1 LGGVAPRRVDGRL
14 EFADRGS
21 IRRTNK
27 AFELIMKHKIYSII
41 NCKYFPPYSLQLK
54 FDDGLERVVDLE
66 NILEGQIYGPL
77 RDEKLFSKVIID
89 PEIRTLTWPNG
100 ADFDPTV
107 LHDWPMHQDAFAC
120 AARRWKSSSN
130 LKNTPHAELA
140 ESGV

>member
-1 LGGVAPRRVDGRL
+1 LGGVAPRGVDVRL
-14 EFADRGS
+14 EFAERGS

-27 AFELIMKHKIYSII
+27 AFELIMKHPIYRII
-41 NCKYFPPYSLQLK
+41 NCKHIPPYGLQLQ
-54 FDDGLERVVDLE
+54 FDNGLERVVDLE

-89 PEIRTLTWPNG
+89 PEIRTVTWPNG

-107 LHDWPMHQDAFAC
+107 LHDWPLHQDAFVC
-120 AARRWKSSSN
+120 AAKRWKSSSN
-130 LKNTPHAELA
+130 LKNTPYAELA

>member
-1 LGGVAPRRVDGRL
+1 LGGVDVRL
-14 EFADRGS
+14 EFAELGS
-21 IRRTNK
+21 MRRTNK

-41 NCKYFPPYSLQLK
+41 NCKHLPPYSLQLK

-66 NILEGQIYGPL
+66 NILEGQIYGLL

-89 PEIRTLTWPNG
+89 PEIRTVTWPNG

-120 AARRWKSSSN
+120 AARRRKSSSN
-130 LKNTPHAELA
+130 LKNAPYAELA
-140 ESGV
+140 KSGV

>member
-1 LGGVAPRRVDGRL
+1 
-14 EFADRGS
+14 
-21 IRRTNK
+21 
-27 AFELIMKHKIYSII
+27 MKHEIHRII
-41 NCKYFPPYSLQLK
+41 GCKHLPPYGLQLK

-77 RDEKLFSKVIID
+77 RDEKLFSKVVID
-89 PEIRTLTWPNG
+89 PEIRTVTWPNG

-107 LHDWPMHQDAFAC
+107 LHDWPLHQDAFVC

-130 LKNTPHAELA
+130 LKNTPHAKMV